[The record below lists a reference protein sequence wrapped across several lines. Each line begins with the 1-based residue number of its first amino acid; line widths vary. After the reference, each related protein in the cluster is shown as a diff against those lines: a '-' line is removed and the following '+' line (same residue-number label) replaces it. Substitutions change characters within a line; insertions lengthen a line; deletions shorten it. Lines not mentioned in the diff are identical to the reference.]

1 MASFGRQRAA
11 DLPFQADVAQWH
23 QSKTAVASVAKDLT
37 YGDCL
42 GFDSFVRST
51 QPDRC
56 IRTSLHDLSSQYLT
70 PGLAKVA
77 HLRCDARRL
86 SRSHALEESDVLQPP
101 GAKGVFAYD
110 GACTQT
116 LDRVSAVKKHL
127 SRHAE
132 AGGCRGPEALAY
144 DTRDTPV

>member
-1 MASFGRQRAA
+1 M
-11 DLPFQADVAQWH
+11 VH
-23 QSKTAVASVAKDLT
+23 
-37 YGDCL
+37 
-42 GFDSFVRST
+42 
-51 QPDRC
+51 
-56 IRTSLHDLSSQYLT
+56 LSRDT
-70 PGLAKVA
+70 
-77 HLRCDARRL
+77 RRL
-86 SRSHALEESDVLQPP
+86 SRSHALEEWDVLQPP

-132 AGGCRGPEALAY
+132 TGGCGGGPDALAY